1 MPACGLIVLLGYFDL
16 IILASIRILSP
27 VVGLFDLLASKEL
40 LDTVE
45 TVVIL
50 ININIINLN
59 NAGLISFPCPLLLKY

>member
-16 IILASIRILSP
+16 ILASIRLLSP

-59 NAGLISFPCPLLLKY
+59 NAGLISFPCPHCY